1 MCGAVFRVLYFF
13 LFRVYKGV
21 FLLFFFSRQKE
32 EDEEEEDEE
41 EEEDLFGVISQSAFL
56 VRAF

>member
-21 FLLFFFSRQKE
+21 FLLFFFLARKTKTKKKKKR
-32 EDEEEEDEE
+32 
-41 EEEDLFGVISQSAFL
+41 ICSA
-56 VRAF
+56 

>member
-1 MCGAVFRVLYFF
+1 MVQCLGFCIF

-21 FLLFFFSRQKE
+21 FLLFFSSQKE
-32 EDEEEEDEE
+32 EEDEEEDEE